1 MSEAVLVALVGAC
14 GVIAGGLV
22 TALSGIVTGKRETDV
37 KSSELLLDAQ
47 RQLKQTMEDNEQLWL
62 WNRQLVDHIWR
73 GAPPPPP
80 KQPEGLFHHYDDE
93 R

>member
-1 MSEAVLVALVGAC
+1 VSENIIIAIVGA
-14 GVIAGGLV
+14 AGAIVGGILTAVV
-22 TALSGIVTGKRETDV
+22 TAHNSRRENDV

-73 GAPPPPP
+73 RAPPPPP
-80 KQPEGLFHHYDDE
+80 NQPAGLFHHYDNH
-93 R
+93 